1 MNGIKGYISIREASY
16 RWGVSERRVNQYCA
30 EGRIPGA
37 ARFGRSWA
45 LPENAEKAVRP
56 AQEEPRKEAVDM
68 ISDETAYRRYLDGE
82 EKAADLLVERYGDAL
97 TLYITGYIKDIH
109 EAEDLM
115 IEAFSQLFAKER
127 PIEGVGSFKAYLYKI
142 ARHLALRHKQ
152 KHRLAFLCLDELDF
166 EPRSDSLVETAL
178 LRSERDRQL
187 YDALE
192 KLKAEYREALYLVY
206 FEDMSYRD
214 AATVM
219 NKSESQITKLVYRG
233 KQSLKVILEQEGFT
247 YADK

>member
-1 MNGIKGYISIREASY
+1 MVTDEELYG
-16 RWGVSERRVNQYCA
+16 QYLC
-30 EGRIPGA
+30 G
-37 ARFGRSWA
+37 
-45 LPENAEKAVRP
+45 
-56 AQEEPRKEAVDM
+56 
-68 ISDETAYRRYLDGE
+68 DETGLE
-82 EKAADLLVERYGDAL
+82 LLIKKYGDPL
-97 TLYITGYIKDIH
+97 TLYIDGYLHDVH

-115 IEAFSQLFAKER
+115 IEAFAQLFAKER
-127 PIEGVGSFKAYLYKI
+127 LIGGKGSFKAYLYKT
-142 ARHLALRHKQ
+142 ARHLALRHNQ
-152 KHRLAFLCLDELDF
+152 KHRFVFLRLDELDF
-166 EPRSDSLVETAL
+166 EPQSDTLIDTDL

-219 NKSESQITKLVYRG
+219 NRSESQITKLVYRG
-233 KQSLKVILEQEGFT
+233 KQSLKAILEQGGFS

>member
-1 MNGIKGYISIREASY
+1 
-16 RWGVSERRVNQYCA
+16 
-30 EGRIPGA
+30 
-37 ARFGRSWA
+37 
-45 LPENAEKAVRP
+45 
-56 AQEEPRKEAVDM
+56 M

-82 EKAADLLVERYGDAL
+82 QKAADLLVERYGDAL
-97 TLYITGYIKDIH
+97 TLYINGYIKDIH

-127 PIEGVGSFKAYLYKI
+127 PIEGVGSFKAYLYKT

-166 EPRSDSLVETAL
+166 EPQSNTLIDTDL
-178 LRSERDRQL
+178 LRQL

-192 KLKAEYREALYLVY
+192 KLKAEYREVLYLVY

>member
-1 MNGIKGYISIREASY
+1 MIIDEVLYERFWNG
-16 RWGVSERRVNQYCA
+16 
-30 EGRIPGA
+30 
-37 ARFGRSWA
+37 
-45 LPENAEKAVRP
+45 EK
-56 AQEEPRKEAVDM
+56 
-68 ISDETAYRRYLDGE
+68 T
-82 EKAADLLVERYGDAL
+82 AADELVHRHGDML
-97 TLYITGYIKDIH
+97 VLFLNSYVKDIH

-127 PIEGVGSFKAYLYKI
+127 PIEGEGSFKAYLYKI

-152 KHRLAFLCLDELDF
+152 KHRLVFLCLDELDF
-166 EPRSDSLVETAL
+166 EPRSDSLAETAM

-206 FEDMSYRD
+206 FEDMSYRN

>member
-1 MNGIKGYISIREASY
+1 MN
-16 RWGVSERRVNQYCA
+16 
-30 EGRIPGA
+30 
-37 ARFGRSWA
+37 
-45 LPENAEKAVRP
+45 
-56 AQEEPRKEAVDM
+56 
-68 ISDETAYRRYLDGE
+68 SDEALYRRYLAGDEQGLSE
-82 EKAADLLVERYGDAL
+82 LMERYGNAL
-97 TLYITGYIKDIH
+97 TLYINGYLHDVH

-115 IEAFSQLFAKER
+115 IEAFAQIFAKER
-127 PIEGVGSFKAYLYKI
+127 PIEGVGSFQAYLYKT

-152 KHRLAFLCLDELDF
+152 KHRLVFLRLDELDF
-166 EPRSDSLVETAL
+166 EPRSDSLIDTDL
-178 LRSERDRQL
+178 LRGERDRQL

-233 KQSLKVILEQEGFT
+233 KQSLKVILEQEGFA

>member
-1 MNGIKGYISIREASY
+1 
-16 RWGVSERRVNQYCA
+16 
-30 EGRIPGA
+30 
-37 ARFGRSWA
+37 
-45 LPENAEKAVRP
+45 
-56 AQEEPRKEAVDM
+56 M

-82 EKAADLLVERYGDAL
+82 QKAADLLVERYGDAL
-97 TLYITGYIKDIH
+97 TLYINGYIKDIH

-127 PIEGVGSFKAYLYKI
+127 PIEGVGSFKTYLYKT

-166 EPRSDSLVETAL
+166 EPQSNTLIDTDL

-206 FEDMSYRD
+206 FE
-214 AATVM
+214 ATAM
-219 NKSESQITKLVYRG
+219 RQRSRTKVKAR
-233 KQSLKVILEQEGFT
+233 SRN
-247 YADK
+247 